1 MRVSVVAPTPQR
13 QEVVEIDVP
22 EGGTVDDALHA
33 VRGDPRFAGVDWAHV
48 RVGIWS
54 RECAAG
60 TRLSEGDRIEI
71 YRPLAVD
78 PKTQRRSRAR
88 LKPSTRS
95 RNAP

>member
-1 MRVSVVAPTPQR
+1 MRVSIIAATPR
-13 QEVVEIDVP
+13 RPEVVELELD
-22 EGGTVDDALHA
+22 EGSTVADALARVRSHA
-33 VRGDPRFAGVDWAHV
+33 AFAHVDWNRV

-54 RECAAG
+54 RECSLG
-60 TRLSEGDRIEI
+60 TRLREADRIEV
-71 YRPLAVD
+71 YRLLVAD